1 VSEFSLKDTFAER
14 PHPANSGRNV
24 SRSKTANSMVWSLV
38 ENGGLALISFVSLM
52 VYLRILSIA
61 DFGIFSAALALIE
74 LLGVVVTMLFHNA
87 LVQRAEATDLH
98 FNTAFTATMGLSV
111 IMALGCWAMAPAF
124 AAWIHQPS
132 AVRVLAWMSLIF
144 PCSAVSATLV
154 AQQRRQFAFR
164 SLALRSL
171 MGRLIGGGIGIAAAI
186 LGAGLWSLV
195 LQQILI
201 AAIGS
206 FVLWIMA
213 DSRPRLQFR
222 YSEFKQMFGFGV
234 LSVSGLFLATSIKRV
249 FTLLATSYLGVE
261 AAGYL
266 NLSFRVVD
274 MFWVIVSTAV
284 AQVALPLLSGLQF
297 EPVRLKRAYQ
307 AATQFSCLAI
317 YPCFVG
323 LASVAPDIVDLL
335 FGHRWQPSSP
345 YIAVLG
351 FLVLLQVPRMAF
363 TPLLMAMGKPRE
375 SLVGTFAELVFM
387 LAAVWL
393 SKVPALPWAIGIWAA
408 SECVSVLVSG
418 WVMMRATGYSVLEQ
432 FHGVLKPML
441 ASLLMA
447 CVVIETGM
455 TLPAEFG
462 PILRLSVLIPLGAV
476 IFSAAIFLLDRKL
489 VRNFLGFAQTAFER
503 QESNPELP

>member
-1 VSEFSLKDTFAER
+1 MSN
-14 PHPANSGRNV
+14 PGRNV
-24 SRSKTANSMVWSLV
+24 SRGKTANSMVWSLI
-38 ENGGLALISFVSLM
+38 ENGGLALISFVSLI

-74 LLGVVVTMLFHNA
+74 LLGILVTMLFHNA
-87 LVQRAEATDLH
+87 LVQREDATDLH
-98 FNTAFTATMGLSV
+98 FNTAFTATLGLSV
-111 IMALGCWAMAPAF
+111 IMALGCWAMAPSF

-132 AVRVLAWMSLIF
+132 AAGVLAWMSLIF
-144 PCSAVSATLV
+144 PCSAASATL
-154 AQQRRQFAFR
+154 AARQRRQFAFR
-164 SLALRSL
+164 SLALRSII
-171 MGRLIGGGIGIAAAI
+171 GRLIGGGIGIAAAI

-213 DSRPRLQFR
+213 EKTPRLQFR
-222 YSEFKQMFGFGV
+222 YSEFRQLFGFGV
-234 LSVSGLFLATSIKRV
+234 LAVSGLFLSTSIKRV
-249 FTLLATSYLGVE
+249 FTLLATSFLGVE

-274 MFWVIVSTAV
+274 VFWGIVATAV

-297 EPVRLKRAYQ
+297 EPARLKRAFQ

-323 LASVAPDIVDLL
+323 LASVAPDIVNLL

-345 YIAVLG
+345 YVAVLG

-363 TPLLMAMGKPRE
+363 TPLLTALGKPRD
-375 SLVGTFAELVFM
+375 SLVASFAELVFM

-393 SKVPALPWAIGIWAA
+393 SGVPSLPWAIGIWAA
-408 SECVSVLVSG
+408 SEGVLVLVSC
-418 WVMMRATGYSVLEQ
+418 WVLRRATGYSAFEQ
-432 FHGVLKPML
+432 FHGVLKPLL
-441 ASLLMA
+441 ASVLMA
-447 CVVIETGM
+447 AVVKETGM
-455 TLPAEFG
+455 KLPTEFG
-462 PILRLSVLIPLGAV
+462 PVLRLTALIPLGAV
-476 IFSAAIFLLDRKL
+476 IYTAAILLLDRKL
-489 VRNFLGFAQTAFER
+489 VKNFLEFVQTAFEGR
-503 QESNPELP
+503 GKNPEVP

>member
-1 VSEFSLKDTFAER
+1 MSNT
-14 PHPANSGRNV
+14 GRNI
-24 SRSKTANSMVWSLV
+24 SRSKTANSMVWSLI
-38 ENGGLALISFVSLM
+38 ENGGLALISFVSLI

-74 LLGVVVTMLFHNA
+74 LLGILVTMLFHNA
-87 LVQRAEATDLH
+87 LVQRADATDLH
-98 FNTAFTATMGLSV
+98 FNTAFTTTMGLSV

-164 SLALRSL
+164 TLALRSL
-171 MGRLIGGGIGIAAAI
+171 IGRLIGGGIGIAAAI

-206 FVLWIMA
+206 VVLWIMA
-213 DSRPRLQFR
+213 DRTPRLQFR

-234 LSVSGLFLATSIKRV
+234 LSVSGLFLSTSIKRV
-249 FTLLATSYLGVE
+249 FTLLVTSFLGVE

-274 MFWVIVSTAV
+274 VFWGIAATAV
-284 AQVALPLLSGLQF
+284 AQVALPLLSRLQF
-297 EPVRLKRAYQ
+297 EPARLKRAYQ

-335 FGHRWQPSSP
+335 FGQRWRPSSP
-345 YIAVLG
+345 YVAVLG

-363 TPLLMAMGKPRE
+363 TPLLTALGKPRD
-375 SLVGTFAELVFM
+375 SLVGSFAELVFM

-393 SKVPALPWAIGIWAA
+393 SGVPSLPWAIGIWAA
-408 SECVSVLVSG
+408 SECVLVLVSA
-418 WVMMRATGYSVLEQ
+418 WVLRRATGYSALEQ
-432 FHGVLKPML
+432 FHGVLKPLL

-447 CVVIETGM
+447 AVVKETGM
-455 TLPAEFG
+455 TLPAGFG
-462 PILRLSVLIPLGAV
+462 PILRLTVLIPLGAV
-476 IFSAAIFLLDRKL
+476 IFTGAILLLDRKL
-489 VRNFLGFAQTAFER
+489 VKNFLEFVQTAFQR
-503 QESNPELP
+503 PGKTPEVP